1 MDIVES
7 VLKAMIGNAP
17 DIKDI
22 ELELDSLILPQ
33 NLLSDESLSPDDV
46 QEEEEQCAFRVDT
59 GCHSCGT
66 GVRLTVWATHRAI
79 RTLQVLLTQELNI
92 VCPGC
97 SRHQFHDGRPR

>member
-1 MDIVES
+1 
-7 VLKAMIGNAP
+7 MIGNAP

-22 ELELDSLILPQ
+22 ELELDNLVLPH

-46 QEEEEQCAFRVDT
+46 QEEEEEQFAYRVDT
-59 GCHSCGT
+59 SCYSCGT

-79 RTLQVLLTQELNI
+79 QTLQLLLTQELNI

-97 SRHQFHDGRPR
+97 SRHQFHDGRSR